1 MPLRSLKIEWLF
13 GWLTLDNS
21 LHHQKLPIQFKPFLL
36 KDDFSTLAI
45 LYRSLNNDI
54 GIICQLD
61 IAFSIHDSIDI
72 DCI

>member
-1 MPLRSLKIEWLF
+1 MRSLEIECLL

-21 LHHQKLPIQFKPFLL
+21 LHHQELPIQFKPFLL

-61 IAFSIHDSIDI
+61 ITFSIHDSMDI
-72 DCI
+72 GDI